1 MSYRVAIDDGISIN
15 VEKLKAKLQERFPN
29 HNFDIPPPPDTKCKS
44 PVGCA
49 GLNNI
54 TYYDN
59 EGNIFC
65 GRRYKET
72 KADNPYDWMYREC
85 HALLKPSKQEDNREE
100 LPF

>member
-1 MSYRVAIDDGISIN
+1 MALEQIGSGGLQKF
-15 VEKLKAKLQERFPN
+15 VERIKKRYPN
-29 HNFDIPPPPDTKCKS
+29 YNFDVPPPPDTKCKS

-54 TYYDN
+54 TFYDN

-72 KADNPYDWMYREC
+72 KEDNPYDWMYREC
-85 HALLKPSKQEDNREE
+85 HALLKSSKQEDNREE

>member
-1 MSYRVAIDDGISIN
+1 VALEEIGSGGLQKF
-15 VEKLKAKLQERFPN
+15 VERIKKRYPN
-29 HNFDIPPPPDTKCKS
+29 HNFDVPPPPDTKCKS

-72 KADNPYDWMYREC
+72 KVDNPYDWMYREC